1 MFLWLVGVVAAGMSA
16 LAVTA
21 GPAWAA
27 PTHDVRPA
35 TTSWGNGV
43 VPARMVVVR
52 ATSINSLVAGTL
64 VRSVLSYSHTVS
76 LSSLAAAIPTSWL
89 TITGDTARLN
99 TVVVLTGGVQ
109 LNVDGIRTLQLVGG
123 IDPRSSAFLATGR
136 GRIHLSG
143 VTITSV
149 DPISGHPVAPDAPG
163 RPYIRVSTGG
173 SLDATDS
180 TLADLGTQTDGTNPG
195 EPALSFD
202 RTATGTLT
210 RIRIERGSTGLLLDQ
225 SRGVAVHDVTVSGSA
240 NNGIV
245 LRSDRNTDLANVV
258 ADHNGGIGVRVEGVG
273 VPRPISGITTVG
285 NHSYGVSV
293 SGQSNV
299 TISNL
304 TLSSDQ
310 LGGLE
315 LSRVNNS
322 TVHDVTTTDEP
333 TGIFL
338 HVDSTNVVLSAL
350 TVNGGRT
357 GVVVEKTTTGLRV
370 ADSTIH
376 NASLVGLSYDGRDAE
391 INRLRIT
398 DSGTALRVERGAGTL
413 TLNTLGILGGGD
425 GLVTSADTLTV
436 MVKDLSADGVSNDA
450 VRNLGAGMHI
460 IGGQIRGA
468 STALDLQAAT
478 TVTAINIRQ
487 TGTGVR
493 VRTPE
498 PITLDSIRIDSAGV
512 GVTLRPGDQVDLH
525 NSVVH
530 ALYAVRGGDI
540 NSQGTNDL
548 SLPPLDLLGAIGLP
562 VILIAV
568 LLELFHL
575 ARHRKTNRPRA
586 LPPTLRTPESNGEP
600 EIGAQNDGGEPL
612 PAVADSY
619 AERAYA
625 THRQAELVT
634 VMHSRFN

>member
-1 MFLWLVGVVAAGMSA
+1 MA
-16 LAVTA
+16 
-21 GPAWAA
+21 
-27 PTHDVRPA
+27 
-35 TTSWGNGV
+35 
-43 VPARMVVVR
+43 PARVVVVR
-52 ATSINSLVAGTL
+52 STSIDSLVAGAQ
-64 VRSVLSYSHTVS
+64 VRSVLLYSHTVS
-76 LSSLAAAIPTSWL
+76 LSSLAAAIPPSWM

-99 TVVVLTGGVQ
+99 TAVVLTGGVQ
-109 LNVDGIRTLQLVGG
+109 LNIDGVRTLQLVGG
-123 IDPRSSAFLATGR
+123 TDPRSTAFLATGR
-136 GRIHLSG
+136 GQIHLSG

-149 DPISGHPVAPDAPG
+149 DPISGHPIAPDAAG

-210 RIRIERGSTGLLLDQ
+210 RTRIERGSTGLLLDQ
-225 SRGVAVHDVTVSGSA
+225 SRGVALHDVTVSASA

-245 LRSDRNTDLANVV
+245 LRSDRNTDLVNVI

-273 VPRPISGITTVG
+273 VPRLISGITTVG
-285 NHSYGVSV
+285 NHFYGVSV

-299 TISNL
+299 AISNL
-304 TLSSDQ
+304 TLSNDQ

-315 LSRVNNS
+315 LSRINNS

-338 HVDSTNVVLSAL
+338 HVDSTNVVLTAL
-350 TVNGGRT
+350 TVNGGRS
-357 GVVVEKTTTGLRV
+357 GIVVEKTTTNLRV

-391 INRLRIT
+391 IDRLTIAV
-398 DSGTALRVERGAGTL
+398 SSTALRVERGAGTV
-413 TLNTLGILGGGD
+413 TLNMLNILGGGD
-425 GLVTSADTLTV
+425 GLVTSAATSTV
-436 MVKDLSADGVSNDA
+436 MVKDLSVDGVNNDA
-450 VRNLGAGMHI
+450 VRNLGSGMTI

-468 STALDLQAAT
+468 GTALDLQAAA
-478 TVTAINIRQ
+478 TVTGINIRQ

-498 PITLDSIRIDSAGV
+498 PITLDNIRIDSAGV
-512 GVTLRPGDQVDLH
+512 GVTMRPGDQVALH

-568 LLELFHL
+568 LLELLHL
-575 ARHRKTNRPRA
+575 TRHRKTNRPRT
-586 LPPTLRTPESNGEP
+586 LPPTLRAPAQPGDTSQAEKNTENDAEETP
-600 EIGAQNDGGEPL
+600 
-612 PAVADSY
+612 PAAANSY
-619 AERAYA
+619 KAYA
-625 THRQAELVT
+625 YAAHEPADQVT
-634 VMHSRFN
+634 VRYSRFT